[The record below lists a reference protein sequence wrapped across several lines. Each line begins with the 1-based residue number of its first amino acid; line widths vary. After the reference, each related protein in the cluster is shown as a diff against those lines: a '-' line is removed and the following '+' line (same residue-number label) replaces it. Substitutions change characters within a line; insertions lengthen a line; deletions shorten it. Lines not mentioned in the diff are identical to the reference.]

1 MKYIYQDFYGV
12 FRCIASECP
21 DTCCKGWEIIIDDES
36 YARYRTID
44 EKYGGKITEHIRTDG
59 DGDRVFIQENGECP
73 FLDKNRLCK
82 LITDYGD
89 EILCDVCRQ
98 HPRFIEQFGEFTEIS
113 LSISCPAAARILRDK
128 TELTRYREKL
138 TDEECEYTL
147 DDPLL
152 DKFISLREE
161 FFDSLEKKSARQ
173 AVDSLIE
180 KAVKMQEE
188 TDGNKYNYKKK
199 NYDFVSIL
207 SSLEILT
214 DEWQNLI
221 KKLPNETPQAID
233 GCEIYLKNLASY
245 FAYRYILKAI
255 NDGNIITKAE
265 FIRFSL
271 ECIIYIAERY
281 DKSLPAGD
289 RLMYASRLY
298 SKEIEHD
305 EDNIEELYYL
315 FEI

>member
-1 MKYIYQDFYGV
+1 MKYIYQDFYGA

-21 DTCCKGWEIIIDDES
+21 DTCCKGWEIIIDDETFA
-36 YARYRTID
+36 YYRTVD
-44 EKYGGKITEHIRTDG
+44 EKYGGNITGHIKTDE
-59 DGDRVFIQENGECP
+59 DGDRVFIQKNGECP
-73 FLDKNRLCK
+73 FLDENRLCR

-98 HPRFIEQFGEFTEIS
+98 HPRFIEQYGEFTEVS

-152 DKFISLREE
+152 DRLISLREE
-161 FFDSLEKKSARQ
+161 FFDSLEVKGAWE

-180 KAVKMQEE
+180 KAVKLQEK
-188 TDGNKYNYKKK
+188 TDGIGYNYKKK
-199 NYDFVSIL
+199 EYDFVSIL

-214 DEWQNLI
+214 EEWRTLLE
-221 KKLPNETPQAID
+221 KLPGETPQAID

-245 FAYRYILKAI
+245 FAYRYILKAV
-255 NDGNIITKAE
+255 NDGNVLSKAE
-265 FIRFSL
+265 FINFSL

-289 RLMYASRLY
+289 RLMHASRLY

-305 EDNIEELYYL
+305 EENIEELYGIL
-315 FEI
+315 EN